1 MCKEVPGE
9 PQHNNQL
16 HSQRNHTLHRQ
27 LSSRSS
33 FTFPRVGSSSVS
45 PSQNELMPS
54 PQNQQNRMN
63 VLRLEHQR
71 KHKQRN
77 GFYPHDN
84 EEEMYEQQIKLS
96 VDGKAMVC
104 LFLTDFKRTPV
115 FGCYVCMY
123 ACNFLTNHI

>member
-1 MCKEVPGE
+1 
-9 PQHNNQL
+9 
-16 HSQRNHTLHRQ
+16 
-27 LSSRSS
+27 
-33 FTFPRVGSSSVS
+33 
-45 PSQNELMPS
+45 
-54 PQNQQNRMN
+54 MN

-104 LFLTDFKRTPV
+104 LFLTDFKRRN
-115 FGCYVCMY
+115 FCFWLLSMYVCLQFPY
-123 ACNFLTNHI
+123 QPHLNVTFYTKVLINAEGFKL

>member
-1 MCKEVPGE
+1 
-9 PQHNNQL
+9 
-16 HSQRNHTLHRQ
+16 
-27 LSSRSS
+27 
-33 FTFPRVGSSSVS
+33 
-45 PSQNELMPS
+45 MPS
-54 PQNQQNRMN
+54 TQNQQNRMN

-115 FGCYVCMY
+115 FGCYLCMYVCMY